1 MQESGVPNVSGNFSF
16 HNYGISSIKTW
27 IVNGSF
33 SSFAIDGSM
42 NRQNCSQ
49 TVRDWDHS
57 GISINL
63 SRSSSVYTNINE
75 VRVKSLISIGFIK
88 LY

>member
-1 MQESGVPNVSGNFSF
+1 MPNVTGNFSF
-16 HNYGISSIKTW
+16 HNYGISSIKCW
-27 IVNGSF
+27 ITSGSF
-33 SSFAIDGSM
+33 YSFAIDNNM
-42 NRQNCSQ
+42 NRQNCNQ